1 MVFQNWFYTSLTS
14 AYHTTIPYRI
24 QTSHKDQFYA
34 ITILGIILILI
45 FLLTNILWNTSQAV
59 FANIIFFYS
68 FSYLLFLTKIYKKQ
82 ATTSILSW
90 HANLAQ
96 NDFQIAKDG
105 TAQVT
110 VNSSGQVGIGST
122 QPSSTFFV
130 DVSSLVNASI
140 SCLLS

>member
-1 MVFQNWFYTSLTS
+1 MTS

-24 QTSHKDQFYA
+24 QTSHQDQFYT

-45 FLLTNILWNTSQAV
+45 FLLTNILWNTSRSV

-82 ATTSILSW
+82 ATASILNW

-96 NDFQIAKDG
+96 NDFQIVIFYNNLPYITQTKKWWKPFIG
-105 TAQVT
+105 TIFSFNPKYFGPKKRKNEPIIFT
-110 VNSSGQVGIGST
+110 
-122 QPSSTFFV
+122 
-130 DVSSLVNASI
+130 
-140 SCLLS
+140 